1 MAVEAKRTGMLLII
15 SGPSGTGKGTLVGM
29 LKNDDDRFRFS
40 CSVTT
45 REKRTGEIHGVHYY
59 FTSPE
64 EMERMEAYGDLM
76 ESSTK
81 EDGTKYGLS
90 RGEIR
95 RMRRY
100 SAAVVDLD
108 VDGARAVKTLLED
121 RAILIMVAPAYG
133 DELALRLK
141 ARGTESPQ
149 QIDKRLGR
157 AIIELSASN
166 EYDYFVVNDN
176 LEEAAHQIAAII
188 QAEQCRMKRAHNQEQ
203 LNELMDDLCGVI

>member
-1 MAVEAKRTGMLLII
+1 MMRENLLFIL
-15 SGPSGTGKGTLVGM
+15 SGPSGVGKTSIIKRLSEIIPDLGLPVSHT
-29 LKNDDDRFRFS
+29 S
-40 CSVTT
+40 
-45 REKRTGEIHGVHYY
+45 RESREGEVDGVHYY

-176 LEEAAHQIAAII
+176 LEEAAHQVAAII